1 MWLMGIFWKSP
12 LFSTRVKRCREPV
25 EAVFLFFVLFFFFHG
40 KGFYFI
46 FYFLGAVALFPGC
59 SLSVDVGQFKQLHL
73 PASCS
78 SKPPPS
84 PRPPPPPAP
93 PFSNGAVITPLYNLT
108 HRLSQPQNR
117 GYRLGGGSRG
127 KSGTESLFSKS
138 RCWTLRAPFCVWP
151 FLYSP
156 HCLPLLHVERH
167 SAGRNGKF
175 YFSTKNFQSLKK
187 STFERKLST
196 AQFFPPMSLEKMS
209 HGLKWKWNYADYLH
223 SSKKLNLRE
232 ITLNF
237 VTFSVCLKF
246 SSPSLTLALPVF
258 LFGIKVFRWH

>member
-1 MWLMGIFWKSP
+1 MTHGYILE
-12 LFSTRVKRCREPV
+12 EPS
-25 EAVFLFFVLFFFFHG
+25 FLHPSEEMQRTSGGCFFVFCPLFFFHG

-78 SKPPPS
+78 SKPPPPPS
-84 PRPPPPPAP
+84 PRPPP